1 MGLFSLIYRKNFV
14 HRYDDDH
21 IIKYFSYKDFPG
33 LEERPVS
40 FRTPQGLTIRGHI
53 YSYPDKVA
61 SDKGHPKELVVF
73 CHGLGGGH
81 RSYMREIELIC
92 RSGYEVLSYDCIGCW
107 ESEGSDIRGIS
118 ESVNDLISCIDY
130 ICSSD
135 ELKDRAIH
143 VIGHSWGGFA
153 AGNILNFRKEN
164 IKSITVISGF
174 ASIDTLTDAGFG
186 GKLKPFKKYI
196 KRFERKANGNLA
208 DCCSVD
214 ALRATDTKA
223 LLIHSRDDQMADIST
238 GLDYVRSRISNP
250 NVKYLEVEGKF
261 HNPNYTE
268 DAVAYMRQTFGEYEA
283 LVKSKKLRTLEQKK
297 AYMADKGFLRMT
309 EQDGKIW
316 DKIFSHMEKAL

>member
-1 MGLFSLIYRKNFV
+1 MEY
-14 HRYDDDH
+14 
-21 IIKYFSYKDFPG
+21 IK
-33 LEERPVS
+33 VS
-40 FRTPQGLTIRGHI
+40 EAAA
-53 YSYPDKVA
+53 K
-61 SDKGHPKELVVF
+61 
-73 CHGLGGGH
+73 
-81 RSYMREIELIC
+81 
-92 RSGYEVLSYDCIGCW
+92 W
-107 ESEGSDIRGIS
+107 GIS
-118 ESVNDLISCIDY
+118 ARRVRTLCAEGRIAGAVRKGNLYMIP
-130 ICSSD
+130 SD
-135 ELKDRAIH
+135 ALQPSDART
-143 VIGHSWGGFA
+143 VPV
-153 AGNILNFRKEN
+153 RK
-164 IKSITVISGF
+164 KKQAYLSLL